1 MKTAKRNART
11 TKIFNNVMD
20 AITKVYGINEH
31 MTLKDIYEVMLEKDG
46 LKFQF
51 LDTNGKI
58 IYNTFGVAKNSLNI
72 GRRLTFS
79 DSDKYIEASIHLSE
93 DYKDGL
99 ININQFDYDE
109 CDNASPDDCINFDN
123 FLFTSNIINSRLL
136 SKLIASYTYEY
147 YKNKDYKA
155 RICFET
161 IFGYQFL
168 SRKEFDRIR
177 YIYFSND
184 VFYDV
189 MGGYFCFHEFIY
201 TVTKN
206 LMTNCL
212 FSFDYKT
219 RFLSV
224 VLFPLIKNAIVSKEY
239 YTDERLMDEYKAI
252 SLKRGGRFFN
262 IKKEFQFKN
271 ISMSKVKKI
280 YSSNIV
286 TKEEINIIK
295 EDIPTKPF
303 VCRSV
308 PANDS
313 GKIASKYGDKSV
325 ISKVID
331 DELMSD

>member
-147 YKNKDYKA
+147 YKK
-155 RICFET
+155 
-161 IFGYQFL
+161 
-168 SRKEFDRIR
+168 
-177 YIYFSND
+177 
-184 VFYDV
+184 
-189 MGGYFCFHEFIY
+189 
-201 TVTKN
+201 
-206 LMTNCL
+206 
-212 FSFDYKT
+212 
-219 RFLSV
+219 
-224 VLFPLIKNAIVSKEY
+224 
-239 YTDERLMDEYKAI
+239 
-252 SLKRGGRFFN
+252 
-262 IKKEFQFKN
+262 
-271 ISMSKVKKI
+271 
-280 YSSNIV
+280 
-286 TKEEINIIK
+286 
-295 EDIPTKPF
+295 
-303 VCRSV
+303 
-308 PANDS
+308 
-313 GKIASKYGDKSV
+313 
-325 ISKVID
+325 
-331 DELMSD
+331 